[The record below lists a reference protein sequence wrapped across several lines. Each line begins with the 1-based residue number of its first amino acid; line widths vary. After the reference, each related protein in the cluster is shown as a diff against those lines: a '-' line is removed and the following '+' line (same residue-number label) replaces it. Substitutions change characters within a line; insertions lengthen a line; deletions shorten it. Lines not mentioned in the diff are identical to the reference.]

1 MTSVLEATDWTD
13 VVAPIAH
20 QPEEN
25 EDRMPRIAKTNHQR
39 AARTTVAAVLVA
51 AAAVCVGPT
60 APARASSIDVECLGS
75 FGRTFSPAVTVAS
88 QNVTVTEANDYN
100 TCAIG
105 STATGADTVTL
116 ALACVNV
123 TAGPAVTETIT
134 WNDATGGTSTIAWS
148 APTVV
153 GQTVVFTGTVTA
165 GRYFGDS
172 TTKVTSGVSYIGSVV
187 GCLLGTPISSTTG
200 VIDSLLLTQ

>member
-88 QNVTVTEANDYN
+88 QRIRAS
-100 TCAIG
+100 I
-105 STATGADTVTL
+105 TAEDQIRLVDRYASQL
-116 ALACVNV
+116 Q
-123 TAGPAVTETIT
+123 AGPDRARGE
-134 WNDATGGTSTIAWS
+134 AR
-148 APTVV
+148 
-153 GQTVVFTGTVTA
+153 Q
-165 GRYFGDS
+165 
-172 TTKVTSGVSYIGSVV
+172 
-187 GCLLGTPISSTTG
+187 
-200 VIDSLLLTQ
+200 